1 MHVPSKVK
9 IEKGKMIAEKK
20 HDKTKGNNGR
30 ESKDIGGK
38 EIKKAQKEEEEEEK
52 DAMVNCAT
60 GDQIDR

>member
-9 IEKGKMIAEKK
+9 MEKGEMIAEKK
-20 HDKTKGNNGR
+20 HDKTKGSNGR
-30 ESKDIGGK
+30 ESKDIGEK

-52 DAMVNCAT
+52 DAMDNCAA